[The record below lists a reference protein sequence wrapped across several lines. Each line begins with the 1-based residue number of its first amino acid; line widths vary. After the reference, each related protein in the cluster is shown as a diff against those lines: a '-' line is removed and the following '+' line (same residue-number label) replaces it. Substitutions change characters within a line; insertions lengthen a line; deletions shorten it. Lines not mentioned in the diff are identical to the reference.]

1 MKPNSYARSEHRPN
15 KPEGAQVQ
23 VQQQVRMLRPRL
35 TGRHRIDMLRVSL
48 GVRSTPPTVASPPE
62 SPEVKCQIE
71 SSFRSFSPLRLPS
84 RAAPLHITTTSRSL
98 QSTRL
103 LTKKRFSPRRS
114 TSSARVATTSR

>member
-15 KPEGAQVQ
+15 KPEGPQVQ
-23 VQQQVRMLRPRL
+23 VQHQVRMLRSRL

-71 SSFRSFSPLRLPS
+71 SSFRSFSPRRSHS
-84 RAAPLHITTTSRSL
+84 RAAPSHTTTTSHSHRS
-98 QSTRL
+98 SRRP
-103 LTKKRFSPRRS
+103 TKTKLSRRRS
-114 TSSARVATTSR
+114 TCSGRVTTPSH

>member
-15 KPEGAQVQ
+15 KPEGPQVQ
-23 VQQQVRMLRPRL
+23 VQHQVRMLRLRL

-84 RAAPLHITTTSRSL
+84 RAAPLHTTTKNHSL
-98 QSTRL
+98 QGTRL
-103 LTKKRFSPRRS
+103 PTRTKFSQRRS
-114 TSSARVATTSR
+114 TSSVRATTTSR